1 MLTIALP
8 KGRLLAPTVG
18 LFRRAGIR
26 VSASGGPPTPRRL
39 IVTSPGNGYRF
50 MLIRD
55 VDVPTYVEHGAAD
68 LGIVGR
74 DILLEQRREVYEP
87 LDLKY
92 GRCRLIVAGPR
103 DASPRSSSLAPLRV
117 ATKYPAVAERHFAQQ
132 GIPVEIIRLGGSM
145 ELAPLAGLAGVI
157 VDVVESG
164 RTLRAHRLVE
174 FEVIAESTA
183 RLIVNRSS
191 LKLRYDEITRLI
203 RRLSREIREAR
214 AR

>member
-26 VSASGGPPTPRRL
+26 VSPPTPRRL
-39 IVTSPGNGYRF
+39 IVTSKGNGYRF

-55 VDVPTYVEHGAAD
+55 VDVPAYVEHGAAD
-68 LGIVGR
+68 LGIVGH

-92 GRCRLIVAGPR
+92 GRCRLVVAGPR
-103 DASPRSSSLAPLRV
+103 AASRRPTTWPWRV

-157 VDVVESG
+157 VDVIESG

-191 LKLRYDEITRLI
+191 LKLRHDEVTRLI
-203 RRLSREIREAR
+203 RRLSREVAAR
-214 AR
+214 